1 MRTTYESAM
10 IDVTMKKA
18 RQTFDGRM
26 SYLAWMELAV
36 KVALHRCERG
46 RRRAEGLPVYHER
59 QAWIDKTP
67 WMGDSHC
74 RGNNIKD
81 DPWGYRIRG
90 RNHD

>member
-18 RQTFDGRM
+18 RATFDGRM

-46 RRRAEGLPVYHER
+46 RLRAAGKPVPFEW

-67 WMGDSHC
+67 PPPDT

-90 RNHD
+90 RNHDYI